1 VARSR
6 GGSRDRPV
14 DIWPG
19 FVDALSTLLLSLIF
33 LLVVFVLGQFFLGQ
47 LLQGRNE
54 TVLRLEDRVRDL
66 GAELELERDA
76 AAELR
81 RSLTRLNAD
90 GAQAARDRD
99 DLQGRLSRSDAERD
113 RAAERA
119 ANLAEEQA
127 RLQQALGT
135 LRGEAEQG
143 RVRASELER
152 ALAEARRTVTAD
164 KATLEVQLGQL
175 ARLRQEVAALAE
187 ARRELEGR
195 TASLAAAQAEGDEE
209 RRRLAQDLASA
220 RDRASALEA
229 QAAGSAR
236 ETELARREVGQRD
249 QRVAELE
256 RALRALEAERATAGA
271 DRERAVEQAQV
282 LGQQVATVGRQ
293 LLALDQ
299 ALGQKQQEID
309 RQSAAIAD
317 LGTRLN
323 VALASKVEELS
334 GYRSEFFG
342 RLRQALGTREDVRT
356 VGDRFVFQSE
366 VLFPVGGAEIDPGGQ
381 AQLAKLAAAL
391 REITDDI
398 PAELPWV
405 LQVDGHTD
413 RRRISTPRFPS
424 NWELSTARAISVARF
439 LVTQGIP
446 AERVAASGFAEF
458 QPLDAGESEA
468 AYRRNRRI
476 EIKLTT
482 R

>member
-1 VARSR
+1 MARSR
-6 GGSRDRPV
+6 EGRERSV

-54 TVLRLEDRVRDL
+54 TVLRLEGRVRDL
-66 GAELELERDA
+66 DSQLESERDA
-76 AAELR
+76 ASELR
-81 RSLTRLNAD
+81 RTLSRLNAD
-90 GAQAARDRD
+90 LSQASTDRD
-99 DLQGRLSRSDAERD
+99 DLQTRLSRSDAERD

-119 ANLAEEQA
+119 ATLAEEQA
-127 RLQQALGT
+127 RLQRALGT

-143 RVRASELER
+143 RVRAAELER

-175 ARLRQEVAALAE
+175 ARLRQEVEALA
-187 ARRELEGR
+187 RTRQELEGQV
-195 TASLAAAQAEGDEE
+195 ASLAAARARAEDE
-209 RRRLAQDLASA
+209 RRRLAQDLAGA
-220 RDRASALEA
+220 RERVGALEA
-229 QAAGSAR
+229 QAAGAAQ
-236 ETELARREVGQRD
+236 ETELARREIGQRD

-271 DRERAVEQAQV
+271 ERERAVEQAQV

-293 LLALDQ
+293 LFALDA

-317 LGTRLN
+317 LGQRLN

-381 AQLAKLAAAL
+381 AQLARLAAAL